1 MYHQHSKIGAM
12 IKKLSVK
19 FQADWN
25 ILKVRCNGKYESEIL
40 FFYLRSYLL
49 ISRIYA
55 VGSKFLNLG
64 EALSREIIV
73 CISGSDI
80 DRRRNV
86 WDNLFRKFSVVKS
99 GQ

>member
-1 MYHQHSKIGAM
+1 MKMKYIG
-12 IKKLSVK
+12 KCEL
-19 FQADWN
+19 
-25 ILKVRCNGKYESEIL
+25 EIL

-80 DRRRNV
+80 DRRRYG
-86 WDNLFRKFSVVKS
+86 WDKLFRKSSIVKEC
-99 GQ
+99 GVRIT